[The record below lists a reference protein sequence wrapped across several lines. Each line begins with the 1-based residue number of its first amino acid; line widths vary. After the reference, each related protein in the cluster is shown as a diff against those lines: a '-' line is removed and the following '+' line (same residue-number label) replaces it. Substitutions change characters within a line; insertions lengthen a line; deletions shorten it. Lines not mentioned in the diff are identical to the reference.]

1 MNILVTLN
9 SGLGAD
15 LGPNFNLTANVGS
28 VTPSTATKT
37 QLTTG
42 IFVDVDPSATQI
54 TVTSTGTCTTSIVL
68 NISGQTT
75 STTTAGVTSFVL
87 GRDGAN
93 FFNACTKYTTEPV
106 TYYAGVGVTLQVNT
120 TLYFDNTLT
129 NKVVAGYYS
138 NGTDWY
144 LCNSA
149 GVITSTGSCSTTT
162 TTSTSTTSTS
172 TSTTTL
178 PPTTSTTSTTTTL
191 PPETFSL
198 GYSATTDWQAC
209 FASQT
214 NYYAY
219 TGEVLQNGLTLYT
232 DITLST
238 QAPSGWYS
246 NGANYWYIPPA
257 CKEYTFTNN
266 LGYDE
271 SVSYYDCNG
280 VVQIL
285 LVYDGTTSNAV
296 CIDSILNLNGLTDN
310 YNGAGSCPTSTTG
323 IFQDEAVCPTT
334 TTTSTTSTSTSTTS
348 TSTSTTSTTST
359 SSTTTTTE
367 APTTSTTTTT
377 LGYTTFSLTYSNS
390 AGQTACTDYTTPTN
404 RNPYYAAPG
413 ATLGTGTILYTTS
426 ALTTPVANG
435 FYSNGAKYWN
445 TAASVGMLA
454 DETTCTGITTSTTTT
469 TAAPTTST
477 TSTTTQPP
485 TTSTSTSTST
495 STTTL
500 GTTAAPTVDIYIQNV
515 GSLDIPIGSMT
526 INSVAVTWIGSGP
539 DFVLSAGDNGSFTST
554 QIGTYDVVI
563 AYGGHTPGQRITFI
577 DSAGTPTCQT
587 LNGSIGTFTITNAT
601 ITAGTTISVEAL
613 DGICP

>member
-28 VTPSTATKT
+28 VTPSTVTKT
-37 QLTTG
+37 QLTNG
-42 IFVDVDPSATQI
+42 IFVDVNAAATQI
-54 TVTSTGTCTTSIVL
+54 TVTSTGTCSNSIVL

-75 STTTAGVTSFVL
+75 TTTTLGITSFVL

-93 FFNACTKYTTEPV
+93 FFTACTNYTTNPI
-106 TYYAGVGVTLQVNT
+106 TYYSSVGAVLQVST
-120 TLYFDNTLT
+120 TLYLNNTLT
-129 NKVVAGYYS
+129 NNVVAGYYS

-144 LCNSA
+144 LCNAS

-172 TSTTTL
+172 TTAAPTTT
-178 PPTTSTTSTTTTL
+178 TTSTTL
-191 PPETFSL
+191 GPEIFSL
-198 GYSATTDWQAC
+198 GYDASVGWQSC
-209 FASQT
+209 YASQS

-219 TGEVLQNGLTLYT
+219 TGETLVNGLSLYT
-232 DITLST
+232 DNTLST
-238 QAPSGWYS
+238 IAPMGYYS

-266 LGYDE
+266 LGYNE

-285 LVYDGTTSNAV
+285 LVYDGTTSSAV

-310 YNGAGSCPTSTTG
+310 YNGAGSCPASTTG
-323 IFQDEAVCPTT
+323 IFQDQAVCPTT
-334 TTTSTTSTSTSTTS
+334 TTTSTTSTSTST
-348 TSTSTTSTTST
+348 STTST
-359 SSTTTTTE
+359 SSTTSTTTAAPTTTTSSTTTTTTIPLPPGE
-367 APTTSTTTTT
+367 TSTTTTSTTEPPTTTTTTTISQRWFQLTNCNGGGTVYTTNYDVGYAIVGDRVFGNVLGVPSTLVVASVLFSDPGGTKIGIVNSGLTGCPTTSTT
-377 LGYTTFSLTYSNS
+377 
-390 AGQTACTDYTTPTN
+390 
-404 RNPYYAAPG
+404 
-413 ATLGTGTILYTTS
+413 
-426 ALTTPVANG
+426 
-435 FYSNGAKYWN
+435 
-445 TAASVGMLA
+445 
-454 DETTCTGITTSTTTT
+454 TTTT
-469 TAAPTTST
+469 TAAPTT
-477 TSTTTQPP
+477 

-526 INSVAVTWIGSGP
+526 INGVAVTWVGSGP

-563 AYGGHTPGQRITFI
+563 AYGGHIPGQRLVFT
-577 DSAGTPTCQT
+577 DSNNVITCQT

-601 ITAGTTISVEAL
+601 ITAGTTITVEGL

>member
-15 LGPNFNLTANVGS
+15 TGPNFNLTANVGS
-28 VTPSTATKT
+28 VTPSTATK
-37 QLTTG
+37 LELLAG
-42 IFVDVDPSATQI
+42 KFVDVNASATQI

-93 FFNACTKYTTEPV
+93 FYTACTKYTTDPI
-106 TYYAGVGVTLQVNT
+106 TYYGGVGATLQIGT

-129 NKVVAGYYS
+129 NKVVFGYYS

-144 LCNSA
+144 LCNTA
-149 GVITSTGSCSTTT
+149 GLITSTGSCSTTT
-162 TTSTSTTSTS
+162 TTSTSTTST
-172 TSTTTL
+172 TTAAPSTTT
-178 PPTTSTTSTTTTL
+178 TTSTTSTTTTL

-214 NYYAY
+214 NYYSY
-219 TGEVLQNGLTLYT
+219 TGDILQNGLNLFT
-232 DITLST
+232 DITLT
-238 QAPSGWYS
+238 TKAPSGWYS
-246 NGANYWYIPPA
+246 NGANYWYISPN
-257 CKEYTFTNN
+257 CFEYTFTNN
-266 LGYDE
+266 TGVDDYVD
-271 SVSYYDCNG
+271 YFDCDGNSQ
-280 VVQIL
+280 QIY
-285 LVYDGTTSNAV
+285 VYDGTTSTAV
-296 CIDSILNLNGLTDN
+296 CAGDISNLRGMIANNNGVGTCQ
-310 YNGAGSCPTSTTG
+310 ASTTG

-367 APTTSTTTTT
+367 APTTTST
-377 LGYTTFSLTYSNS
+377 SS
-390 AGQTACTDYTTPTN
+390 
-404 RNPYYAAPG
+404 
-413 ATLGTGTILYTTS
+413 
-426 ALTTPVANG
+426 
-435 FYSNGAKYWN
+435 
-445 TAASVGMLA
+445 
-454 DETTCTGITTSTTTT
+454 TTSTTTVPLPPGETST
-469 TAAPTTST
+469 TTTST
-477 TSTTTQPP
+477 TQPSTTSTSTSTTTTTTQPP

-500 GTTAAPTVDIYIQNV
+500 GTTAAPTVDISIQNV
-515 GSLDIPIGSMT
+515 GSLDIPITGMT
-526 INSVAVTWIGSGP
+526 INGVAVTWVGAGP

-563 AYGGHTPGQRITFI
+563 SYGTHIPGQRITFI

-587 LNGSIGTFTITNAT
+587 LSGSGGTFTITNAT
-601 ITAGTTISVEAL
+601 ITAGTTITVEGL
-613 DGICP
+613 DGVCP